1 MSQRNNSSSHNVNHC
16 IWTTKQISFA
26 SILLDTTISP
36 IIKRLLL
43 LGNLRQ
49 QQTTNNNNTEHE
61 VIGLEIERLK
71 QVKQLL
77 FILRSSLDNV
87 LNTVNNE
94 QHNNKQMDRIVQ
106 GQNININKAKI
117 LHQLNGICVPLF
129 NILQQQ
135 QPSLSHKNSIHEH
148 RMHNVIIQSSNYAC
162 MEESSLTLAS
172 VWKFRQHITEI
183 NDGDDGIK
191 SLVLPSLIS
200 CAIALSSLEVSKDD
214 VSNTRKDNHTSNEEK
229 KTSEGMNNNAGEHQS
244 LDHGEDCAMA
254 ILSCIQSFFSDATD
268 KSEDGDEYD
277 CIISVPHHQVSVL
290 AHGVG
295 SAMGG
300 ALVARLVQGCLS
312 LLPQESMNVTSSTA
326 KSHRKENATTLQ
338 LKTLTTLET
347 LLRGMP
353 IGDLWR
359 SILPGCFAGL
369 YRTALT
375 QLRYSSASSSY
386 KVSAAS
392 VQVLALLLKQSLS
405 YEQSTRQSSDEESG
419 NQSIQA
425 ITDSLMNAVQLSKH
439 ESKRSDVSTTTNNN
453 QIPTELKAEVNK
465 RLVGPLSVLL
475 SLLPTNRSSDVRRSG
490 LHLCQIIMIQ
500 TRSVWTESSMK
511 ALERKSLEYCLMM
524 LGDDNA
530 NVSRSSRKVLHSYK
544 SYLGMSRWK
553 RQLSQTIVPAILD
566 LVEALPAFAKS
577 GREAD
582 VKNYLRLIDGY
593 LVISF
598 RGMTDEFDI
607 LECLKE
613 KRKSDVGSA
622 LSCSEAVNVIKRAFS
637 GKIEDNDA
645 G

>member
-77 FILRSSLDNV
+77 VILRSSLDNV

-338 LKTLTTLET
+338 LKALTTLET
-347 LLRGMP
+347 LLKGMP

-369 YRTALT
+369 YRTALS

-530 NVSRSSRKVLHSYK
+530 NVSRSSRNVLHCYK
-544 SYLGMSRWK
+544 SYLGTSRWK